1 MDIQYI
7 IVVLAGRCL
16 TVSEFMLK
24 VTEKVM
30 WITKKAVAIIR
41 ERQNDYG
48 DLWLTYPLEGIQH
61 LITIKL
67 QRMLVKMQ
75 RGDVTGA
82 LDSMCDVLNY
92 FAAYLVRAVNNVGTS
107 PEPK

>member
-1 MDIQYI
+1 
-7 IVVLAGRCL
+7 
-16 TVSEFMLK
+16 MLK

-48 DLWLTYPLEGIQH
+48 DLWLTYPLEGIRH
-61 LITIKL
+61 LMIIKL
-67 QRMLVKMQ
+67 QRLIVKLD
-75 RGDVTGA
+75 RGEVIGA

-92 FAAYLVRAVNNVGTS
+92 FAAYLVRAVKDDVSASTES
-107 PEPK
+107 E